1 MEVFLEITPLK
12 ESDVFVVLDAVNNKF
27 AYPLH
32 NHAELELSL
41 VSGISG
47 TRTVGDSTQSYLEND
62 LVFMGPY
69 LYHKWDGAVA
79 AQPKGKNY
87 RVITIQFGADL
98 FTAQLLKKE
107 PYNKIRKLLQR
118 CGRGIRFYG
127 KTYEDAFLR
136 MKELT
141 TDKGMDSV
149 LEFFKLLDVLSR
161 STEFEYLNSE
171 GLAPATSKSDSR
183 RIQVAYTYILENFS
197 NHQMKVSDLAGLM
210 NMSDSAFS
218 HFFRK
223 HAHHSFKQFLIDIR
237 VRFAC
242 KLLLDSEETITEIC
256 FHSGFNNVTN
266 FNRLFMKYRHCA
278 PLQYRKLHEENPD
291 FDWSGQVT
299 ENRFV
304 PAGGTGGVDQL

>member
-12 ESDVFVVLDAVNNKF
+12 ESDVFVVLDAVNNRF

-32 NHAELELSL
+32 NHAELELNL

-47 TRTVGDSTQSYLEND
+47 TRTVGDSTQSYEEND
-62 LVFMGPY
+62 LVFLGPY
-69 LYHKWDGAVA
+69 LYHKWDGAVE

-98 FTAQLLKKE
+98 FTAQLLQKE
-107 PYNKIRKLLQR
+107 PYHKIRKLLQR
-118 CGRGIRFYG
+118 CGRGMRFYG

-136 MKELT
+136 MQELT

-171 GLAPATSKSDSR
+171 GSTPPASKSDSR

-223 HAHHSFKQFLIDIR
+223 HAHYSFKQFLIDIR

-242 KLLLDSEETITEIC
+242 RLLLDSEESVAEIC

-278 PLQYRKLHEENPD
+278 PLQYRKSHEENPD
-291 FDWSGQVT
+291 FDWSGQLTV
-299 ENRFV
+299 NRFV
-304 PAGGTGGVDQL
+304 PAGGTEGTVG

>member
-32 NHAELELSL
+32 NHAELELNL

-47 TRTVGDSTQSYLEND
+47 NRTVGDSTQSYEEND
-62 LVFMGPY
+62 LVFLGPY
-69 LYHKWDGAVA
+69 LYHKWDGAVE

-98 FTAQLLKKE
+98 FTAQLLQKE
-107 PYNKIRKLLQR
+107 PYHKIRKLLQR
-118 CGRGIRFYG
+118 CGRGMRFYG

-136 MKELT
+136 MQELT

-242 KLLLDSEETITEIC
+242 RLLLDSEETITEIC

-304 PAGGTGGVDQL
+304 PAGGQRD

>member
-32 NHAELELSL
+32 NHAELELNL
-41 VSGISG
+41 VTGISG
-47 TRTVGDSTQSYLEND
+47 TRTVGDSTQSYEEND
-62 LVFMGPY
+62 LVFLGPY
-69 LYHKWDGAVA
+69 LYHKWDGAVE

-98 FTAQLLKKE
+98 FTAQLLQKE
-107 PYNKIRKLLQR
+107 PYHKIRKLLQR

-136 MKELT
+136 MQELT

-171 GLAPATSKSDSR
+171 GLATSKSDSR

-237 VRFAC
+237 MRFAC

-278 PLQYRKLHEENPD
+278 PLQYRKSHEENPD
-291 FDWSGQVT
+291 FDWSGQVAV
-299 ENRFV
+299 NRFV
-304 PAGGTGGVDQL
+304 PAGGTGGIDQF

>member
-12 ESDVFVVLDAVNNKF
+12 ESDVFVVLDAVNNRF

-32 NHAELELSL
+32 NHAELELNL

-47 TRTVGDSTQSYLEND
+47 TRTVGDSTQNYLEND
-62 LVFMGPY
+62 LVFLGPY
-69 LYHKWDGAVA
+69 LYHKWDGAVDV
-79 AQPKGKNY
+79 QPKGKNY

-98 FTAQLLKKE
+98 FTAQLLQKE
-107 PYNKIRKLLQR
+107 PYHKIRKLLQR

-136 MKELT
+136 MKELA

-171 GLAPATSKSDSR
+171 GLAPQTSKSDSR

-242 KLLLDSEETITEIC
+242 KLLVDSEETITEIC

-278 PLQYRKLHEENPD
+278 PLQYRKLHEENPG
-291 FDWSGQVT
+291 FDWSRQLT

-304 PAGGTGGVDQL
+304 PAGGQRD

>member
-27 AYPLH
+27 DYPLH
-32 NHAELELSL
+32 NHAELELNL

-62 LVFMGPY
+62 LVFLGPY
-69 LYHKWDGAVA
+69 LYHKWDGAIE

-98 FTAQLLKKE
+98 FTAQLLQKE
-107 PYNKIRKLLQR
+107 PYHKIRKLLQR
-118 CGRGIRFYG
+118 CARGMRFYG

-136 MKELT
+136 MQELT

-161 STEFEYLNSE
+161 STEFEYLNSV
-171 GLAPATSKSDSR
+171 GLAPPASKSDSR
-183 RIQVAYTYILENFS
+183 RIQLAYTYILENFS
-197 NHQMKVSDLAGLM
+197 NHLMKVSDLAGLM

-278 PLQYRKLHEENPD
+278 PLQYRKSHEENPD
-291 FDWSGQVT
+291 FDWSGQLT
-299 ENRFV
+299 QNRFV
-304 PAGGTGGVDQL
+304 PAGGPEGH

>member
-32 NHAELELSL
+32 NHAELELNL

-47 TRTVGDSTQSYLEND
+47 TRTVGDSTQSYEEND
-62 LVFMGPY
+62 LVFLGPY

-98 FTAQLLKKE
+98 FTAQLLQKE
-107 PYNKIRKLLQR
+107 PYHKIRKLLQR

-136 MKELT
+136 MQELT

-171 GLAPATSKSDSR
+171 GLATSKSDSR
-183 RIQVAYTYILENFS
+183 RIQVAYTYILENFA

-237 VRFAC
+237 MRFAC

-278 PLQYRKLHEENPD
+278 PLQYRKSHEENPD

-304 PAGGTGGVDQL
+304 PAGGTDRVDQF